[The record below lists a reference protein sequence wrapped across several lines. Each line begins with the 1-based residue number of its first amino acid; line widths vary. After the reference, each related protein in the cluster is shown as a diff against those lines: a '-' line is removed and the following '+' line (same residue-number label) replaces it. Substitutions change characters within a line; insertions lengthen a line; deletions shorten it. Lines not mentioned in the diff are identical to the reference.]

1 MISDQANVT
10 VENKTLANISVVWVN
25 KQSIEEV
32 LLPVVEAGK
41 SYVISSST
49 GHELRAR
56 EAVSHRLLR
65 SFMVTAEPA
74 QLMTIEYPSA
84 VKEEAKAAAAPKQE
98 ESDEVK
104 EQKRMAQ
111 ESDAV
116 GVTST
121 EVFAKYQPSHAQP
134 GCAHPADVAEAAS
147 LAATPAPHCPYPL
160 IDSMPPE
167 LISQGKLSSLQFESV
182 ALCCQRHLHVLPTP
196 PTATAAAADSPAGGA
211 TRCGFFLGDG
221 AGVGKGRQLAAICL
235 DSLARGR
242 DRHLWFSSS
251 ADLRVDAIR
260 DLRDLGCHVAVHDG
274 CAGLDKGSKGFGMAK
289 ELQAGVLFSTYMTL
303 VSATSGQKQ
312 MGAVAAARAVVRR
325 AELRG
330 LHAL

>member
-182 ALCCQRHLHVLPTP
+182 ALCCQRHLHVLPAP
-196 PTATAAAADSPAGGA
+196 PTATAAAAGSPAGG
-211 TRCGFFLGDG
+211 
-221 AGVGKGRQLAAICL
+221 GRRAA
-235 DSLARGR
+235 A
-242 DRHLWFSSS
+242 SSS
-251 ADLRVDAIR
+251 AMGRAWARDANLQR
-260 DLRDLGCHVAVHDG
+260 SASTRSRAGATATCGSRRAPT
-274 CAGLDKGSKGFGMAK
+274 CA
-289 ELQAGVLFSTYMTL
+289 STR
-303 VSATSGQKQ
+303 SATCATSAATWRCTT
-312 MGAVAAARAVVRR
+312 GAPGWTRAARASGRPRSCRR
-325 AELRG
+325 ACSSRRT
-330 LHAL
+330 